1 MNDIKSVL
9 IIGASGGLANIICGL
24 LLRQY
29 PKLKIIGVDTR
40 NPKNKIT
47 SANFQFIKTKYTR
60 GNFEKIF
67 REHSVDALFH
77 LGRMSHVK
85 SNSQSE
91 VEERLNLNIIGTNKI
106 LELSLKYQLK
116 KVIILS
122 THHVYG
128 ALSDNPIFIKE
139 DAPLRAS
146 IKYPELRDVTEMDS
160 LCTNWLWKHKDNI
173 QTVILRPCNIIGPQ
187 INNTISQYLRS
198 KFAPMPIDFDPTI
211 QFIHELDMASILCEC
226 LFKVPTGIFN
236 IAPNETISLS
246 EAKDIVTKSIIPFP
260 AFLISPL
267 AKIVRKIWTFPD
279 YLLDYVKYP
288 CVIDGRAIYKYLPKH
303 NYRFTTK
310 QALKLLNL

>member
-1 MNDIKSVL
+1 MNEINSVL
-9 IIGASGGLANIICGL
+9 IIGASGGLASILCGL

-29 PKLKIIGVDTR
+29 PNLKIIGVDTR
-40 NPKNKIT
+40 NPKSKII
-47 SANFQFIKTKYTR
+47 SSNFHFIKTKYTR

-67 REHSVDALFH
+67 REHNIDALFH
-77 LGRMSHVK
+77 LGRMSHAK
-85 SNSQSE
+85 STSQSE

-160 LCTNWLWKHKDNI
+160 LCTNWMWKHKDQI
-173 QTVILRPCNIIGPQ
+173 STIILRPCNIIGPQ
-187 INNTISQYLRS
+187 INNTISQFLRS
-198 KFAPMPIDFDPTI
+198 KFAPMPIDFDPTF
-211 QFIHELDMASILCEC
+211 QFIHELDMASILGEC
-226 LFKVPTGIFN
+226 LFHVPNGIFN
-236 IAPNETISLS
+236 VAPDETISLS
-246 EAKDIVTKSIIPFP
+246 QAKNLVAKSVIPFP

-267 AKIVRKIWTFPD
+267 AHVIKKIWTFPD
-279 YLLDYVKYP
+279 YLLDYVKFP
-288 CVIDGRAIYKYLPKH
+288 CVIDARSIRTHLPNH
-303 NYRFTTK
+303 QFRFTTK